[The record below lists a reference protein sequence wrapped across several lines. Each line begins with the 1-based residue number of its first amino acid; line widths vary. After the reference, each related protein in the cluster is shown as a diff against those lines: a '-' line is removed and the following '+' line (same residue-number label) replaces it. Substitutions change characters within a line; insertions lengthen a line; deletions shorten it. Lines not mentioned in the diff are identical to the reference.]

1 MGFETLEDYH
11 AQWTTIGDSH
21 VDPQL
26 RPKFKRMMEEDG
38 MVADFEGEVK
48 CKDGTTMWFSEYSRA
63 VYDDDGKIVAYEGT
77 MVDVTERKRLERER
91 IDMIRER
98 ERAKVETLRRF
109 TGEAAHDL
117 LTPLTTMITSLYL
130 LRRTTSDQGQ
140 LKRIET
146 LERHTGHIHQSVNAL
161 LKMTRLNRSTFDIQA
176 VALNAL
182 VADVIAQQKSLAEGK
197 HIALNFEPD
206 QVVNH
211 FMIDR
216 EEMAFAL
223 RQVIANAMAYSENG
237 QTISI
242 RTAMRDSQAVII
254 VIDQGRG
261 IKPDDLPFVFEPF
274 FRSQERDTSKGGVGL
289 GLTIAQ
295 WIVNAHGGQIA
306 VQSEVGAGSTV
317 TISPPLISAE
327 V

>member
-1 MGFETLEDYH
+1 
-11 AQWTTIGDSH
+11 
-21 VDPQL
+21 
-26 RPKFKRMMEEDG
+26 
-38 MVADFEGEVK
+38 
-48 CKDGTTMWFSEYSRA
+48 
-63 VYDDDGKIVAYEGT
+63 
-77 MVDVTERKRLERER
+77 
-91 IDMIRER
+91 
-98 ERAKVETLRRF
+98 
-109 TGEAAHDL
+109 
-117 LTPLTTMITSLYL
+117 MITSLYL

-182 VADVIAQQKSLAEGK
+182 VADVIAQQQSLAEGK
-197 HIALNFEPD
+197 NIALNFEPD

-317 TISPPLISAE
+317 TISLPLISAE